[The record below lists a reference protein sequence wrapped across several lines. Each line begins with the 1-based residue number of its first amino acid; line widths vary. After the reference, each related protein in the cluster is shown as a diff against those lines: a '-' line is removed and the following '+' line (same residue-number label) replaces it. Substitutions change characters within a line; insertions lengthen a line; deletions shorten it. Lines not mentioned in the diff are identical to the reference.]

1 MTDKITI
8 SKTLSNQDV
17 PAITSLLDAKS
28 ISYNAKPYGSTKW
41 QTIQMEVDESFIRGN
56 AELFQKIGK
65 LVDQSWQRY
74 FATLEK

>member
-1 MTDKITI
+1 
-8 SKTLSNQDV
+8 
-17 PAITSLLDAKS
+17 
-28 ISYNAKPYGSTKW
+28 
-41 QTIQMEVDESFIRGN
+41 MEVDESFIRGN